1 LKVALIY
8 KNTFKRAFSFRTEE
22 SFGKGR
28 KMIRAAYEQIVEKIA
43 KQSGLDKEQIE
54 RRVEAKRAKL
64 SGLISKEGAAQVVAA
79 ELGINFDKQKVKVS
93 ELLSGMRKVSVTGKV
108 VELYPVRSFKKG
120 EREGK
125 VATFLLADETA
136 SVRAVLWDTKHIKLV
151 EEGEVVISSVI
162 EIKDASVRDGELHLS
177 SISSLAP
184 SKEKIEAVNITE
196 IMREK
201 SIAEIKPNDKARIR
215 ATIMQIFEPRFFA
228 VCPECFLKVTQEE
241 NRFVCTKHNTVTPKY
256 RVILTAIVDD
266 GTENIRAIF
275 FSDAIC
281 KLLSI
286 SEADTERIKEPQ
298 FWLQKKDE
306 ILGKEVWLGGR
317 ARTNKL
323 FGNLEFI
330 VSDVSEVNVEELIE
344 KLNK

>member
-1 LKVALIY
+1 MIKV
-8 KNTFKRAFSFRTEE
+8 
-22 SFGKGR
+22 
-28 KMIRAAYEQIVEKIA
+28 AYEQLVEKIA

-79 ELGINFDKQKVKVS
+79 ELGINFDRQKVKVS

-108 VELYPVRSFKKG
+108 MELYPVRSFKKG

-125 VATFLLADETA
+125 VATLLLADETA
-136 SVRAVLWDTKHIKLV
+136 SVRTVLWDTKHIKLI
-151 EEGEVVISSVI
+151 EDGEISRTSVI
-162 EIKDASVRDGELHLS
+162 EVKDASVRDGELHLS
-177 SISSLAP
+177 SISSLNP

-196 IMREK
+196 IMQEK
-201 SIAEIKPNDKARIR
+201 PIVEIKPNDRTRVR

-228 VCPECFLKVTQEE
+228 VCPECFLKLTQEE
-241 NRFVCTKHNTVTPKY
+241 NRFICTKHNTVIPKY

-275 FSDAIC
+275 FSDAIY
-281 KLLSI
+281 KLLPI
-286 SEADTERIKEPQ
+286 SEAEIEKIKEPEY
-298 FWLQKKDE
+298 WLQKKE
-306 ILGKEVWLGGR
+306 ELLGKELWLSGR

-330 VSDVSEVNVEELIE
+330 VSDVLEVNVEELIE